1 MRVQHRH
8 TDEPQSPTSLLRQLP
23 EMRRRESEPPG
34 LRGGGGGQC
43 SFDLGLSVL
52 ALLRPEGLAC
62 FSFCLFSGEETTG
75 HRLSD
80 PGAEL
85 TAGRPGGEVRTD

>member
-1 MRVQHRH
+1 MLEEKAVMRVQHRH

-23 EMRRRESEPPG
+23 EMRRRESESPG

-62 FSFCLFSGEETTG
+62 FSFCLFFRGG
-75 HRLSD
+75 D
-80 PGAEL
+80 D
-85 TAGRPGGEVRTD
+85 RPSSQ